1 VVGGAVVPSDGRVGG
16 GGAPGQALPGWA
28 VALPAAYA
36 PALRA
41 GDPCV
46 VGRVERDR
54 CLLDLRCV
62 PPQDDG
68 RLVAAVA
75 AAGRTCTS

>member
-1 VVGGAVVPSDGRVGG
+1 MKAWI
-16 GGAPGQALPGWA
+16 AAAALAA

-54 CLLDLRCV
+54 CLLDLRCIA
-62 PPQDDG
+62 PADDDVLV
-68 RLVAAVA
+68 RAVVAAGLA
-75 AAGRTCTS
+75 CTS

>member
-1 VVGGAVVPSDGRVGG
+1 PY
-16 GGAPGQALPGWA
+16 
-28 VALPAAYA
+28 AAR
-36 PALRA
+36 LRA

-62 PPQDDG
+62 PESADD
-68 RLVAAVA
+68 AVRRA
-75 AAGRTCTS
+75 VLAVSS